1 MMNGINW
8 DEQVQVRIFEPVGI
22 KNYQVVEESV
32 IKWDGINLA
41 VAIRGG
47 PVS

>member
-8 DEQVQVRIFEPVGI
+8 EEQVQVRIFELGI

-32 IKWDGINLA
+32 IK
-41 VAIRGG
+41 
-47 PVS
+47 